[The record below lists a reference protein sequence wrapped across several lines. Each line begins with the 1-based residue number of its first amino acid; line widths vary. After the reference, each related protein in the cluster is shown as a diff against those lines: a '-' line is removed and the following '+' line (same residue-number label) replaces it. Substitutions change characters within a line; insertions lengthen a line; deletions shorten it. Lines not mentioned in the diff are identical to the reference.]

1 MDILSTIF
9 DRFGQYG
16 PIILI
21 IYSCYLLWD
30 KSNLFFYYIVGIFIN
45 AILNLIIKGIIQEP
59 RPSED
64 LKTFELSLKNGRR
77 FLFKDGIPHDIF
89 GMPSGHTQ
97 SSLFSTIFIF
107 LSLKNLNILR
117 VYLLISFIIM
127 AQRVAFNHHSIPQV
141 IVGAIV
147 GGIFGYFMFY
157 MAQNKLMGVI
167 REKID
172 DYGPK

>member
-1 MDILSTIF
+1 MEILSTIF

-30 KSNLFFYYIVGIFIN
+30 KSNLFFYYVVGIFIN

-127 AQRVAFNHHSIPQV
+127 TQRVAFNHHTINQV

-147 GGIFGYFMFY
+147 GGLFGYSMFY

>member
-1 MDILSTIF
+1 MEILSTIF

-30 KSNLFFYYIVGIFIN
+30 KSNLFFYYVVGIFIN

-64 LKTFELSLKNGRR
+64 LKTFELSLKNGNR

-117 VYLLISFIIM
+117 IYLLISFIIM
-127 AQRVAFNHHSIPQV
+127 AQRVAFNYHTINQV

-147 GGIFGYFMFY
+147 GGLFGYSMFY